1 MSINIVTIV
10 ELLNMVI
17 GMCIVVISY
26 WTGKDV
32 YLCSSIFIGDRYW
45 Q

>member
-26 WTGKDV
+26 YAAV
-32 YLCSSIFIGDRYW
+32 IFQTLINIDLHRFNLN
-45 Q
+45 